1 MTTASIE
8 CPRCGTPSMVPV
20 DALLVTVAVDE
31 DDAQLA
37 GYASW
42 LCASCTDLVASPV
55 GWPSLLTL
63 ITEGAAL
70 LEEDSDDPLPPHPES
85 PVNGPT
91 LTRDDLLEL
100 HELLAS
106 ETWFDALTAAR
117 CTNP

>member
-8 CPRCGTPSMVPV
+8 CPRCGTPSLVPV

-42 LCASCTDLVASPV
+42 LCASCSDLVAAPV
-55 GWPSLLTL
+55 SWPSLLTL
-63 ITEGAAL
+63 ITAGAPLLDEGGD
-70 LEEDSDDPLPPHPES
+70 ELPTHPES
-85 PVNGPT
+85 PANGPT

-106 ETWFDALTAAR
+106 DTWFDALTAAG
-117 CTNP
+117 CTNS